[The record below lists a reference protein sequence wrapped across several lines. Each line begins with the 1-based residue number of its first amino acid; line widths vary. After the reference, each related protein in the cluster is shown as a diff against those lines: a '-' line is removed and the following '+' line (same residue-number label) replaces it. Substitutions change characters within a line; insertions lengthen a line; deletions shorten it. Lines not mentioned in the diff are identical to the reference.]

1 MRTTHQIQVCF
12 SQAVLPFAK
21 IFIRQQENRILNFCV
36 TPNRNAK
43 AARSKNRLA
52 GQYGLTLTPRQTL
65 DLAQAHGKRSGE
77 RAHGSGGTDS
87 GQAHRGV
94 LRFAYLSAD
103 SYVETLCGLAAPSF
117 MRKRTPQSCRTPRCR
132 PPCGRFLTAAARGSV
147 DLLGDLTAERF
158 LLGKSTEMITES
170 ILYTVGQALR
180 DAPRPVELLWTEPLS
195 ALFAAGK
202 KRVYWDLSMSRQLI
216 RAVMVP

>member
-1 MRTTHQIQVCF
+1 MEVEEPILGKLIEAFCDLPTCRRT
-12 SQAVLPFAK
+12 AML
-21 IFIRQQENRILNFCV
+21 R
-36 TPNRNAK
+36 
-43 AARSKNRLA
+43 
-52 GQYGLTLTPRQTL
+52 
-65 DLAQAHGKRSGE
+65 
-77 RAHGSGGTDS
+77 
-87 GQAHRGV
+87 
-94 LRFAYLSAD
+94 RFA
-103 SYVETLCGLAAPSF
+103 GWPPSF